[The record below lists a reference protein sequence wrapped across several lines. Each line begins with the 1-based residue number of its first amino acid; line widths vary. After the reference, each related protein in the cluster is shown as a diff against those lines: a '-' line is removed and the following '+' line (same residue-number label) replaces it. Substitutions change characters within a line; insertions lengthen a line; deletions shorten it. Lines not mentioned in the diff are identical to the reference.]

1 MVYNWLKVI
10 RTRLFHHTC
19 VLCQG
24 PGIDGRDLC
33 GGCLG
38 DLPVNDRPCRR
49 CAIPLP
55 PGADHDALCGRCQRT
70 PPAYHAAFAPFQYG
84 PPLDHLLQELKFHGK
99 LQFARLLG
107 ELMAE
112 HRLAQRADPL
122 PELLIPVPLHPA
134 RLRER
139 GFNQALELARCAARR
154 LGVPVDYRSS
164 ERIRAT
170 AAQSSLRRKER
181 RANVKGAF
189 RVSAPI
195 AARHVAVVDDVI
207 TTGHTVDEM
216 ARVLVKAGVE
226 RVEVWACARAVK

>member
-1 MVYNWLKVI
+1 MVYNWLKNI
-10 RTRLFHHTC
+10 QAHLFRHTC

-24 PGIDGRDLC
+24 PGIGERDLC
-33 GGCLG
+33 GSCLG
-38 DLPVNDRPCRR
+38 DLPINDRPCRR

-55 PGADHDALCGRCQRT
+55 PGADHDSLCGRCQRT

-84 PPLDHLLQELKFHGK
+84 PPLDHLLQGLKFHGK

-112 HRLAQRADPL
+112 HLAQRTDPL
-122 PELLIPVPLHPA
+122 PELIIPVPLHPS

-139 GFNQALELARCAARR
+139 GFNQALELARFAAKR
-154 LGVPVDYRSS
+154 LGVPVDYRSG

-189 RVSAPI
+189 RVSVPI

-216 ARVLVKAGVE
+216 ARILVKAGVE